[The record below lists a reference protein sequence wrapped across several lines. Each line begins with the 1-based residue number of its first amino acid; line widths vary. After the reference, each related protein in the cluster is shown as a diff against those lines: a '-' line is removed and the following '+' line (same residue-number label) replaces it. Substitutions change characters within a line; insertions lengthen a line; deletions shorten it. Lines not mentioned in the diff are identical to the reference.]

1 MITIQRSPWTRAL
14 PLIIGASVALGFCIA
29 QIARIIT
36 ESSELLVPWWA
47 GGTVIAGASL
57 ILGIHLGYR
66 SFAFDPESGT
76 VRIGRRT
83 VPLDS
88 MREATRSN
96 SAASNGAAYLVY
108 RFRSADGPVVR
119 VLVAGRPLPG
129 LDAAG
134 RAALV
139 RFLEVAPIAVPGAAD
154 AAREGRASDILTDG
168 KHVPV
173 SAAALLGEVR
183 GTLPEPGPVAST
195 IATDATGAPAGSAAR
210 FDRRAA
216 RADDVAAATEL
227 AGTGP
232 RAARCAAGW
241 ALGLSVLGILVL
253 LAVALIASAV
263 GVDID
268 RLPQTGPIVLSVLA
282 VAAIAGLAWS
292 ILGDIEARAVR
303 AAARRWL
310 DTSDADAR
318 ARGLPVPYQSAW
330 LTFAPG
336 HRTLAVAAFTAAV
349 VGMLLA
355 IAGPIAAST
364 GYPLVGL
371 VTFPGLAMIGFG
383 VWFWFA
389 HRRRRRADVLWV
401 LEAAGARNSEQL

>member
-1 MITIQRSPWTRAL
+1 
-14 PLIIGASVALGFCIA
+14 
-29 QIARIIT
+29 
-36 ESSELLVPWWA
+36 
-47 GGTVIAGASL
+47 
-57 ILGIHLGYR
+57 
-66 SFAFDPESGT
+66 
-76 VRIGRRT
+76 
-83 VPLDS
+83 
-88 MREATRSN
+88 
-96 SAASNGAAYLVY
+96 
-108 RFRSADGPVVR
+108 
-119 VLVAGRPLPG
+119 
-129 LDAAG
+129 
-134 RAALV
+134 
-139 RFLEVAPIAVPGAAD
+139 
-154 AAREGRASDILTDG
+154 
-168 KHVPV
+168 VPV

-195 IATDATGAPAGSAAR
+195 IATDATGALADTAAR

-216 RADDVAAATEL
+216 RADDLAASAEL
-227 AGTGP
+227 AGIGP
-232 RAARCAAGW
+232 RAARRAAGW
-241 ALGLSVLGILVL
+241 VLGLSVLGILVL